1 MVRQQVDFVRS
12 AAKKWR
18 EVGVKVVTRINL
30 DVYQQ
35 IPLDQSGDTNEK
47 EEILHIFRRSGKS
60 LIKFVIGK
68 GRKGRQMDSVP
79 SRARAAADQ
88 SKPFSATTACAQN

>member
-1 MVRQQVDFVRS
+1 MDFVRS

-35 IPLDQSGDTNEK
+35 IPLDQIGDTNEK
-47 EEILHIFRRSGKS
+47 EEILHIVLRIFRRSGKI
-60 LIKFVIGK
+60 LMKFVIGK